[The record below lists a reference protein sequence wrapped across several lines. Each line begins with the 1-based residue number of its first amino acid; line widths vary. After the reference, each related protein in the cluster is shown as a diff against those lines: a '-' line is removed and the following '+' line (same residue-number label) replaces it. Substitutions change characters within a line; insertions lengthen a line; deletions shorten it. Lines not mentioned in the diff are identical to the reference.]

1 MQVESRTGNAGAEDG
16 ELGRS
21 AAGVAVWTLLSRTMG
36 LARLLVIGAVLGPTY
51 LANVFQSGYT
61 LPNNVFTI
69 FAGPM
74 VAMVLVPA
82 VVRASAGSEL
92 TAAREV
98 LARVAGRLITIALCA
113 AGALAALS
121 PALGAT
127 LVLGV
132 PEPDH
137 RRAWLLA
144 TVLILFV
151 APQIVLYTL
160 VSLAVA
166 AQQSRGRF
174 ALPAGLPTVESVG
187 TIVTVLVAGRMFGT
201 GFDVGAAPVGMVVW
215 LGAAST
221 ASVAL
226 HAALQLAGV
235 ARVGLLV
242 RPRWGLAR
250 VPEAGD
256 CVRRMARSMPVAA
269 APAATNYLLAV
280 IASTVPGGALVVQL
294 SSTVLY
300 ALSFVGSRAVSM
312 AALPRLA
319 RAAADQDWI
328 RFAVAWRR
336 CLHYATL
343 AALPWLCLLL
353 AFGAPAA
360 DLLANGQF
368 RDGRLV
374 HELAACL
381 AVAAIGQLIAGLHD
395 LGRQAL
401 FARLDDR
408 GPRLASMA
416 SLSAGAL
423 VAVAALAL
431 PAHGPRLL
439 ALTVAVAVGE
449 AAAATT
455 VITRLGRRISPEPLI
470 SLPAGGRAALAT
482 LAMLPAVGAGALL
495 LRHAHPDRVG
505 ALALLAGTSVVAV
518 AVFAAAVRLLHRR
531 PASF

>member
-1 MQVESRTGNAGAEDG
+1 MRVDDRTSHAAEDG
-16 ELGRS
+16 QLRRS
-21 AAGVAVWTLLSRTMG
+21 AAGVAAWTLLSRTMG
-36 LARLLVIGAVLGPTY
+36 LARLLVIAAVLGPTY
-51 LANVFQSGYT
+51 LANIFQSGYT

-82 VVRASAGSEL
+82 MVRASAGSDL
-92 TAAREV
+92 RAARQT
-98 LARVAGRLITIALCA
+98 LARVAGQLLTIAGCA
-113 AGALAALS
+113 AGALALLS

-127 LVLGV
+127 LVFGV

-137 RRAWLLA
+137 HRAWLLA
-144 TVLILFV
+144 AVLIWCV

-174 ALPAGLPTVESVG
+174 ALPAGLPAVESVG
-187 TIVTVLVAGRMFGT
+187 TIITVLAAGRTIGAGT
-201 GFDVGAAPVGMVVW
+201 DVGAAPLTTVVW

-226 HAALQLAGV
+226 HAALQLVGV

-242 RPRWGLAR
+242 RPRWGLAG
-250 VPEAGD
+250 VPQAGD

-294 SSTVLY
+294 ASQVLY

-319 RAAADQDWI
+319 RAAADQDWA
-328 RFAVAWRR
+328 RFAGAWRR

-353 AFGAPAA
+353 VFAAPAA
-360 DLLANGQF
+360 DL
-368 RDGRLV
+368 RKWV
-374 HELAACL
+374 ET
-381 AVAAIGQLIAGLHD
+381 AIA
-395 LGRQAL
+395 
-401 FARLDDR
+401 
-408 GPRLASMA
+408 P
-416 SLSAGAL
+416 
-423 VAVAALAL
+423 
-431 PAHGPRLL
+431 
-439 ALTVAVAVGE
+439 
-449 AAAATT
+449 
-455 VITRLGRRISPEPLI
+455 
-470 SLPAGGRAALAT
+470 
-482 LAMLPAVGAGALL
+482 
-495 LRHAHPDRVG
+495 
-505 ALALLAGTSVVAV
+505 
-518 AVFAAAVRLLHRR
+518 
-531 PASF
+531 